1 MVLTGLSFRA
11 FNWRVLGL
19 SFLSLPSA
27 LLLLNPTDPDSVSSV
42 DIPLPLLLVSLK
54 ELLFLL
60 LRWWGWRRSLGYLPD
75 EEERT
80 VKNEGGL
87 RRGDLDLERVE
98 KERNGDLNGERRGEQ
113 YRRRKLVR
121 WGIVFELDRQRVLGT
136 QHKTLSSSLSE
147 DLQFF
152 FPFHWLIIQTCPKV

>member
-1 MVLTGLSFRA
+1 M
-11 FNWRVLGL
+11 
-19 SFLSLPSA
+19 
-27 LLLLNPTDPDSVSSV
+27 
-42 DIPLPLLLVSLK
+42 
-54 ELLFLL
+54 
-60 LRWWGWRRSLGYLPD
+60 
-75 EEERT
+75 
-80 VKNEGGL
+80 KNEGGL
-87 RRGDLDLERVE
+87 RRGNLDLDRVE

-152 FPFHWLIIQTCPKV
+152 FPFH